1 MNDIKFRA
9 WCEEKRVM
17 TICRSLTEWLDAFS
31 QFEYDTK
38 SNQIEF
44 MRKLKFL
51 QYTGL
56 KDKNAE
62 EIYEGDLLEDEEK
75 QLWEVSFDNGGYRVT
90 NVFMPGSR
98 YIDDDLIIVGNIYE
112 NSELIEKY
120 KLKPCIE

>member
-1 MNDIKFRA
+1 MREIKFRA

-44 MRKLKFL
+44 MRKFKFL

-98 YIDDDLIIVGNIYE
+98 FIGADLIIVGNIYE
-112 NSELIEKY
+112 DKDLLEGN
-120 KLKPCIE
+120 